1 MPEVGFVSH
10 RAETHEQWQA
20 RMAAEALAITRS
32 DLYLQLRYLDGALA
46 ALDQQPDPACRRT
59 ATDGLHLYFAPADI
73 LDIYRGN
80 PKYLCRLLLHSVLH
94 CVFRHLWLG
103 RSRDPELWGLAC
115 DISVEYVIDHL
126 NKPGLTR
133 PLTYVRIHAYEDI
146 IAAEDLVA
154 AAPVYRWLVR
164 QTPGVQRQL
173 YREFHTDDHR
183 LWPKDSQQDS
193 PAALQAQS
201 TWQKIGKR
209 MQAEMESRSKE
220 AGKGDDPMQAQVS
233 AAVRSRR
240 SYRDFLRKFC
250 TLREEPRLD
259 PDNFDLN
266 FYTYGLSV
274 YGDMPLIEPQE
285 TREAYKVAELALV
298 VDTSYSTSG
307 ALVRAFLAETYALL
321 KQRENFFLRMHLR
334 IIQADDKVQ
343 KDEII
348 TNEAELR
355 LAMEHF
361 TLRGGGGTDF
371 RPAFT
376 YVNRLCEE
384 GQFQNL
390 KGLLYFTDGLG
401 KFPEKRPTYDT
412 AFLFV
417 GDRFDDSA
425 VPPWA
430 MKLILDEEEFVPAP
444 APGAAPF
451 DPNQEDEDYDAL
463 RDLNNT

>member
-1 MPEVGFVSH
+1 MPEVGFTSH

-32 DLYLQLRYLDGALA
+32 DLYLQLRFLDSALS
-46 ALDQQPDPACRRT
+46 ALEQVPDPTCRHM
-59 ATDGLHLYFAPADI
+59 ATDGLHLYFEPQAL
-73 LDIYRGN
+73 LDLFRKN
-80 PKYLCRLLLHSVLH
+80 PRYLCRLMLHSILH

-103 RSRDPELWGLAC
+103 HGRDPELWGLAC
-115 DISVEYVIDHL
+115 DIAVENVIDNL
-126 NKPGLTR
+126 NKPALVR
-133 PLTYVRIHAYEDI
+133 PLTYVRSHAYADI
-146 IAAEDLVA
+146 TKEESLVA
-154 AAPVYRWLVR
+154 AAPAYRWLLR
-164 QTPGVQRQL
+164 QTVGVQRQL

-183 LWPKDSQQDS
+183 LWPKENQQNN
-193 PAALQAQS
+193 AASIQAQT

-209 MQAEMESRSKE
+209 MQAEMETRSKE
-220 AGKGDDPMQAQVS
+220 AGDGGDPLQTQLQ

-250 TLREEPRLD
+250 VLREEPHID
-259 PDNFDLN
+259 PDSFDLN

-274 YGDMPLIEPQE
+274 YGNLPLIEPQE
-285 TREAYKVAELALV
+285 TRESYKIAELALV

-307 ALVRAFLAETYALL
+307 ALVQNFLAETYALL

-334 IIQADDKVQ
+334 LIQADDKVQ
-343 KDEII
+343 KDEKI

-355 LAMEHF
+355 QAMEQF

-371 RPAFT
+371 RPAFR
-376 YVNRLCEE
+376 YVDRLCEE
-384 GQFQNL
+384 KQFQNL

-401 KFPEKRPTYDT
+401 KFPEKRPAYDT
-412 AFLFV
+412 AFLFL
-417 GDRFDDSA
+417 GDKFDDSA

-430 MKLILDEEEFVPAP
+430 MKLVLDEDEFMPADYTP
-444 APGAAPF
+444 AAPF
-451 DPNQEDEDYDAL
+451 DPMQDDEDFDAL